1 MHASNRLPNGG
12 PSGRGNTLR
21 RAVGEGIVAIPGAPF
36 PLVAK
41 LAEQQ
46 GFKAVYLSGAAMSA
60 GLLAVPDIG
69 LFTLEQLA
77 EQTGLLASACGL
89 PIVVDADTGF
99 GGPRETERTVR
110 LLESAGAA
118 AIQIEDQQ
126 SAKRCGHLPGK
137 RLVDRGEMIEKIAA
151 AASARG
157 DRSTVIIARSDARGV
172 YGLDDCVER
181 LRAYRDAGADWIF
194 PEGLTSRGEFHAV
207 AAAIDLPLLAN
218 MTEFGVSPL
227 IGRDELAELGYAA
240 VLYPVT
246 LLRVAMKAIE
256 AALAVIDIEGTQESL
271 LDLMQTREEL
281 YDLLGYDPA
290 NPGASIPP
298 PRNDGPVAEGSWRP
312 NERSRLA

>member
-1 MHASNRLPNGG
+1 MNTSSRLPIGG
-12 PSGRGNTLR
+12 MPGRGAALR
-21 RAVGEGIVAIPGAPF
+21 AAAGEGIVAIPGAPF

-46 GFKAVYLSGAAMSA
+46 GYEAIYLSGAAMSA

-69 LFTLEQLA
+69 LITLDQLA
-77 EQTGLLASACGL
+77 EQTRVLAAACSL
-89 PIVVDADTGF
+89 PVVVDADTAF
-99 GGPRETERTVR
+99 GGPDQTERTIR
-110 LLESAGAA
+110 ILESAGAA
-118 AIQIEDQQ
+118 AIQIEDQD

-137 RLVDRGEMIEKIAA
+137 RLIDRGEMIEKIAA
-151 AASARG
+151 AAAGRR
-157 DRSTVIIARSDARGV
+157 DPSTVIVARSDARGV
-172 YGLDDCVER
+172 SGLDDCIER
-181 LRAYRDAGADWIF
+181 LRGYRDAGADWLF
-194 PEGLTSRGEFHAV
+194 PEGLTSREEFREV

-227 IGRDELAELGYAA
+227 IGRDELASLGYAA

-256 AALAVIDIEGTQESL
+256 AALAVIEIEGTQESL

-290 NPGASIPP
+290 NPEASIPP
-298 PRNDGPVAEGSWRP
+298 PRADGPVAEGSWRP
-312 NERSRLA
+312 NERTRLA